1 VKKEDEECL
10 SFLFVTGLSFAADYT
25 FISGEATCSIVCN
38 FLDQEG
44 NDNVSV

>member
-10 SFLFVTGLSFAADYT
+10 SFLFVTGLSFAADY
-25 FISGEATCSIVCN
+25 ISGEATCSIVYN